1 METTTKKRGRPQTE
15 KAQVFLKMIGT
26 PQEFGPQAGQPHTV
40 RTAAQACGL
49 NATYGY
55 ILAKKARAAL
65 DAKVSDPVASET
77 QAEAQPEATTE
88 AQAQAEQQPEPA
100 ATDAPPADAGI

>member
-1 METTTKKRGRPQTE
+1 METQTKKRGRPQTE

-26 PQEFGPQAGQPHTV
+26 PQEFGPQSGQPHTV
-40 RTAAQACGL
+40 RTAAEACGL

-65 DAKVSDPVASET
+65 DAQAAET
-77 QAEAQPEATTE
+77 VDAETQAQAEAQPEATTE
-88 AQAQAEQQPEPA
+88 AQPEPA
-100 ATDAPPADAGI
+100 ATDAGI

>member
-1 METTTKKRGRPQTE
+1 METTKKRGRPQTE

-40 RTAAQACGL
+40 RTAAEACGL

-65 DAKVSDPVASET
+65 EQNAAET
-77 QAEAQPEATTE
+77 QGEP
-88 AQAQAEQQPEPA
+88 QAQAEPA
-100 ATDAPPADAGI
+100 ATDAPTTDAPTTDAGI

>member
-1 METTTKKRGRPQTE
+1 M
-15 KAQVFLKMIGT
+15 FLKMIGT

-40 RTAAQACGL
+40 RTAAEACGL

-65 DAKVSDPVASET
+65 EPVAAET
-77 QAEAQPEATTE
+77 QPEPAATTE
-88 AQAQAEQQPEPA
+88 AQPEPA
-100 ATDAPPADAGI
+100 ATDAGI

>member
-1 METTTKKRGRPQTE
+1 METQTKKRGRPQTE

-26 PQEFGPQAGQPHTV
+26 PQEFGPQSGQPHTV
-40 RTAAQACGL
+40 RTAAEACGL

-65 DAKVSDPVASET
+65 DAQASEPVAAET
-77 QAEAQPEATTE
+77 QAQAQAEAQPEATTE
-88 AQAQAEQQPEPA
+88 AQPEPA
-100 ATDAPPADAGI
+100 ATDAGI